1 MTAPLAISL
10 PRLRSH
16 VETLS
21 RFGRNPEAGGI
32 TRSCWS
38 VPHEEARAWLLERMK
53 EGGLST
59 WVDEAGNTFGRLG
72 NGGPTVLTGSH
83 IDTVPNGGPLDG
95 ALGVL
100 AGLECLQTIHESGTR
115 TRLHLM
121 VTWAQRV
128 AGRVGAGCD
137 AWNPNGRVCLSP
149 PRNASVTP
157 ERVRYAA

>member
-16 VETLS
+16 VDTLS

-38 VPHEEARAWLLERMK
+38 VPHEEARAWVLERMK

-83 IDTVPNGGPLDG
+83 NNTVPHAG
-95 ALGVL
+95 AP
-100 AGLECLQTIHESGTR
+100 AAR
-115 TRLHLM
+115 P
-121 VTWAQRV
+121 
-128 AGRVGAGCD
+128 GA
-137 AWNPNGRVCLSP
+137 
-149 PRNASVTP
+149 PRGA
-157 ERVRYAA
+157 R